1 MFRQFFFHFFHFPFF
16 LGKKYFKK
24 IIMASSRMF
33 EFAFFAFVIKRK
45 SKRDAIKEGA
55 IQINGRSIHRF
66 P

>member
-1 MFRQFFFHFFHFPFF
+1 MT
-16 LGKKYFKK
+16 
-24 IIMASSRMF
+24 SSRMF